1 MERFVPRY
9 LLAII
14 NRTIQ
19 KGIRLVSLKNTR
31 YYTLQVESS
40 NWAYHLWHFDIIIYK
55 KMLSEKT
62 NCITII
68 KTAKDSKSAI
78 YTRKC
83 NLNTDLSYNP
93 VTSVINYCHRKIVKA
108 RNISFLISLSSF
120 EVIVCRSICRLLSIC
135 ELCLFRFWINYL
147 SRFAMV
153 CIWLSDHIWGGNLGA
168 SAGPILAIWLVVLWN
183 VFIVRVDSKTKEN
196 IVVNIPGAEIAGV
209 RLKQTCQETQ
219 IIFDQACIHC
229 KEVTSS

>member
-1 MERFVPRY
+1 MRYISRFRLATCKKIWRQFSDFFQQRKLFTLYCNRLTLDFFKQSTDLRMERFVPRY

-31 YYTLQVESS
+31 YYTLQVQSS

-120 EVIVCRSICRLLSIC
+120 
-135 ELCLFRFWINYL
+135 
-147 SRFAMV
+147 
-153 CIWLSDHIWGGNLGA
+153 
-168 SAGPILAIWLVVLWN
+168 
-183 VFIVRVDSKTKEN
+183 
-196 IVVNIPGAEIAGV
+196 
-209 RLKQTCQETQ
+209 
-219 IIFDQACIHC
+219 
-229 KEVTSS
+229 